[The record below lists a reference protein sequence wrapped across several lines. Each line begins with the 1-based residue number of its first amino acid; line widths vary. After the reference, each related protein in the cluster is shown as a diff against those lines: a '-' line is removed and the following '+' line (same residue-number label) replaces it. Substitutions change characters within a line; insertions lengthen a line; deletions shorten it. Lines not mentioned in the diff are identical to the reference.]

1 VPTADSAIIPIV
13 LTALRPAAALLL
25 LQDVREQMA
34 AGTWLCP
41 HCYEE
46 EHPEEGWMC
55 NSSIC
60 MTRRGFRPTGA
71 SLLDPW
77 LTTHMMCTYTHV
89 YTASCL
95 LPGRLLGHHTCAQ
108 APALTVA

>member
-1 VPTADSAIIPIV
+1 V
-13 LTALRPAAALLL
+13 L
-25 LQDVREQMA
+25 QEVREQMA

-60 MTRRGFRPTGA
+60 MTRRGFKPTGA
-71 SLLDPW
+71 PLLM
-77 LTTHMMCTYTHV
+77 LRTLIRYGQTRM
-89 YTASCL
+89 
-95 LPGRLLGHHTCAQ
+95 
-108 APALTVA
+108 